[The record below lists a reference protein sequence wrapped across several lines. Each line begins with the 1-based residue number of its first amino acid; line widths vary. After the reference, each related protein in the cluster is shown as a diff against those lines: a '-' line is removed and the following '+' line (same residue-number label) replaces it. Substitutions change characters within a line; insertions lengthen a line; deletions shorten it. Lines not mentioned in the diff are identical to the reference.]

1 MAMQISSKLRN
12 NPSME
17 NVAEE
22 FAHLSTQQL
31 KEIMVA
37 EKIIPFNQP
46 WASREFLH
54 RRIVKHIHTQEA
66 IGGYGRGK

>member
-37 EKIIPFNQP
+37 ANVIPSDFEGS
-46 WASREFLH
+46 SREALH
-54 RRIVKHIHTQEA
+54 HRILKHIAVQEA

>member
-1 MAMQISSKLRN
+1 MAMQISAELRS

-31 KEIMVA
+31 KEIMIA
-37 EKIIPFNQP
+37 ENVIPRDLEC
-46 WASREFLH
+46 ASRESLH
-54 RRIVKHIHTQEA
+54 HRIVKHIHTQEA

>member
-22 FAHLSTQQL
+22 FAHLSTPQL
-31 KEIMVA
+31 KQIMIA
-37 EKIIPFNQP
+37 ENVIPRDQE
-46 WASREFLH
+46 WASRESLH
-54 RRIVKHIHTQEA
+54 HRILKHIAVQEA